1 MSIQNVL
8 HEVDLIRP
16 LKIRSNSSDVHM
28 PFSLGPRI
36 ESLVEPNGVVVRLCF
51 RSVFRRLGAEY
62 SCTAAG
68 TPKKL
73 RRVALSL
80 IIP

>member
-28 PFSLGPRI
+28 PFSLGPRMA
-36 ESLVEPNGVVVRLCF
+36 SRVEPQSDLKSYGAMAW
-51 RSVFRRLGAEY
+51 RSVP
-62 SCTAAG
+62 AAHL
-68 TPKKL
+68 KIVCL
-73 RRVALSL
+73 NLALHH
-80 IIP
+80 